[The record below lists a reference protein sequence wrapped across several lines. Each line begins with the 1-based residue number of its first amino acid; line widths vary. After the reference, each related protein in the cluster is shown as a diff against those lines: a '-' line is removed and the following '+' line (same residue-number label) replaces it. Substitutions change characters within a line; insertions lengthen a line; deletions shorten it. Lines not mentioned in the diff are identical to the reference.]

1 VFYFSTGKKKFHF
14 PQDWKSPVQQHDV
27 LLSLEH
33 WNIGT
38 LEQSNNCVMSKPTT
52 KSIYFERI
60 NRVLVYIES
69 NLGEKMDLETLAGVA
84 HFSPYHFH
92 KIMRAYLRES
102 LGSYIIRVRLD
113 TAASLLIYSAEQV
126 SGIAYRIGYDTPAA
140 FTKAFQKRFGT
151 SPSDYRQNKGS
162 LRLENVQL
170 STINSKIMN
179 LKPKIREIKPIPVVY
194 IHSIGN
200 YSDVGPA
207 WDRLMEFIKEKKLFS
222 FSMDFIGVSYD
233 DPTVT
238 ETEKLRYDS
247 CIKVHKE
254 VKPEGEVG
262 YKVLE
267 GGLYAIFRHKGPY
280 EGLSATYDQVYL
292 NWLPDS
298 GYELRDTPPLEFYLN
313 DPGRAKPENLKTD
326 IYVPVK

>member
-1 VFYFSTGKKKFHF
+1 MNTG
-14 PQDWKSPVQQHDV
+14 
-27 LLSLEH
+27 
-33 WNIGT
+33 T
-38 LEQSNNCVMSKPTT
+38 MSKSQT

-60 NRVLVYIES
+60 NKVLVYIDS
-69 NLGEKMDLETLAGVA
+69 NLGEKMDLEMLAEIA
-84 HFSPYHFH
+84 HFSPFHFH

-113 TAASLLIYSAEQV
+113 TSVSLLLYSTGPI
-126 SGIAYRIGYDTPAA
+126 SDIAYRIGYDTPAA

-170 STINSKIMN
+170 STFNSKMMN
-179 LKPKIREIKPIPVVY
+179 LKPKIKEIKPIPVIY

-200 YSDVGPA
+200 YDNVGPS
-207 WDRLMEFIKEKKLFS
+207 WDRLMKFMKEKKLFS

-238 ETEKLRYDS
+238 EQEKLRYDA
-247 CIKVHKE
+247 CVRVHKE

-262 YKVLE
+262 YKVLD
-267 GGLYAIFRHKGPY
+267 GGNYAIFRHKGPY
-280 EGLSATYDQVYL
+280 EGLSNTYDQIYL

-298 GYELRDTPPLEFYLN
+298 GYDLRDTPPLEFYLN
-313 DPGRAKPENLKTD
+313 DPGRTKPENLKTD